1 MEKII
6 IKEINL
12 LLNKNNLSNRHN
24 SLIYNKIMKDEYL
37 LKQIR
42 GAIDFKIGE
51 ELNKVYKR
59 Y

>member
-6 IKEINL
+6 IKEINI

>member
-1 MEKII
+1 MEEII
-6 IKEINL
+6 IKEINI

-37 LKQIR
+37 LEQIR
-42 GAIDFKIGE
+42 GAIDFQIGE